1 MRPFIIAILLAAFWI
16 PVGTTRRV
24 APTGSPSAGMTEKG
38 MASPPAP
45 IILDTDIGTDIDDAF
60 ALALV
65 LRSPE
70 LELEGVTTVS
80 GDTPARA
87 AIAAK
92 MLNESG
98 AGNVPVYAGPPGKPL
113 PCAQCRWAE
122 GFHSPELHKDGAVTF
137 LDGEFNR
144 RPGELTFVTIG
155 PLTNVAAL
163 LKRDPAVAKKIKQI
177 VMMGGS
183 LRRGYSPGSGPTPE
197 YNIAADIP
205 AAQAVFSSG
214 IPILMAPLD
223 VTARLQL
230 EAGDRQKIFSR
241 QTPLATALAEL
252 YKLWGQ
258 PTPTMHDPMA
268 VSLLLDPSLCQI
280 ESFYVGVD
288 SEGFTEEGWGKPANA
303 QVAVDTSPRKFIE
316 FYLNR
321 VAR

>member
-1 MRPFIIAILLAAFWI
+1 MIRMSSRLIRLGLVAILSSFSPLI
-16 PVGTTRRV
+16 P
-24 APTGSPSAGMTEKG
+24 AGPK
-38 MASPPAP
+38 PVP

-65 LRSPE
+65 LRSQE
-70 LELEGVTTVS
+70 LDLIGVTTVS

-92 MLNESG
+92 MLSISG
-98 AGNVPVYAGPPGKPL
+98 HENVPVFAGPPGKPL

-122 GFHSPELHKDGAVTF
+122 GFRWPELDHEGAVAF
-137 LDGEFNR
+137 LEDQFNR
-144 RPGELTFVTIG
+144 RPGELTLVTIG

-223 VTARLQL
+223 VTAELQL
-230 EAGDRQKIFSR
+230 EAADRQKIFSLK
-241 QTPLATALAEL
+241 TPLATALAAL

-258 PTPTMHDPMA
+258 PTPTLFDPMA
-268 VSLLLDPSLCQI
+268 VGLLLHPSLCEIKSLSIQ
-280 ESFYVGVD
+280 VD
-288 SEGFTEEGWGKPANA
+288 SQGYTQEAWGKPANA
-303 QVAVDTSPRKFIE
+303 QVGVETRPRKFIE

-321 VAR
+321 LAH

>member
-1 MRPFIIAILLAAFWI
+1 MIRMSGRTSTLGLAALLLAACALFSAAPK
-16 PVGTTRRV
+16 PV
-24 APTGSPSAGMTEKG
+24 
-38 MASPPAP
+38 P

-70 LELEGVTTVS
+70 LDLLGVTTVS
-80 GDTPARA
+80 GDTAARA

-92 MLNESG
+92 MLSEYG
-98 AGNVPVYAGPPGKPL
+98 AGNVPVYAGSPGKRL
-113 PCAQCRWAE
+113 PCAQCRWAA
-122 GFHSPELHKDGAVTF
+122 GFHAPQLHSQGAVDF
-137 LDGEFNR
+137 LDREFTR
-144 RPGELTFVTIG
+144 RPGEITLLTIG
-155 PLTNVAAL
+155 PLTNLAAL
-163 LKRDPAVAKKIKQI
+163 LKKHPDVGKKIRQI

-230 EAGDRQKIFSR
+230 DAADRQKIFSR
-241 QTPLATALAEL
+241 GTPLSTALAEL

-258 PTPTMHDPMA
+258 PTPTLHDPMA

-280 ESFYVGVD
+280 ESLAIGVD
-288 SEGFTEEGWGKPANA
+288 SEGFTKELRGKPANVR
-303 QVAVDTSPRKFIE
+303 VALDTSPRKFIE
-316 FYLNR
+316 FYLDR
-321 VAR
+321 VAP

>member
-1 MRPFIIAILLAAFWI
+1 MRPFLNTILITALWI
-16 PVGTTRRV
+16 P
-24 APTGSPSAGMTEKG
+24 AFAGMTEWGKCSVDRQPT
-38 MASPPAP
+38 AHATAAPPTP

-70 LELEGVTTVS
+70 LDLIGVTTVS
-80 GDTPARA
+80 GDTAARA

-92 MLNESG
+92 MLSI
-98 AGNVPVYAGPPGKPL
+98 AGRGDVPVFAGPPGKPL

-122 GFHSPELHKDGAVTF
+122 SFRWPELDHEGAVAF
-137 LDGEFNR
+137 LEDQFNR
-144 RPGELTFVTIG
+144 QPGELTLVTIG
-155 PLTNVAAL
+155 PLTNIAAL
-163 LKRDPAVAKKIKQI
+163 LKRDPAVAKKIKRI

-223 VTARLQL
+223 VTAELQL
-230 EAGDRQKIFSR
+230 EAADRQKIFSHG
-241 QTPLATALAEL
+241 TPLTTALADL

-258 PTPTMHDPMA
+258 PTPTLFDPMA
-268 VSLLLDPSLCQI
+268 VSLLLDPNLCQVK
-280 ESFYVGVD
+280 SFYIAVD
-288 SEGFTEEGWGKPANA
+288 FEGFTQEGWGKPANA
-303 QVAVDTSPRKFIE
+303 RVAVDTNPRKFIE

-321 VAR
+321 LAH